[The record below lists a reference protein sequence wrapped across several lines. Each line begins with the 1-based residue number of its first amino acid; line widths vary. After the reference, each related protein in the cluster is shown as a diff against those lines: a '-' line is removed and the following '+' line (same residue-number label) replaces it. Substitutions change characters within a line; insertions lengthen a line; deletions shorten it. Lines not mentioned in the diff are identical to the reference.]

1 MSDTDESHASG
12 SDYPD
17 AQGLIFTQRKKRSKV
32 PERAASAQKEHLGSR
47 QKGASPEE
55 SSDEISSTDTSS
67 DEADSSDSEM

>member
-1 MSDTDESHASG
+1 MTDTDESHTSS

-17 AQGLIFTQRKKRSKV
+17 AQDLISPQRKKRSKI
-32 PERAASAQKEHLGSR
+32 PECAASAQKEHLCSR

-67 DEADSSDSEM
+67 DEVDSSDSEM